1 MSFSR
6 SRSFLPLSLSLFVCL
21 CVCRWRWLRCF
32 YDSFINVKRQK
43 SMQCIHIVPLYTI
56 TTTMFGCCL
65 LLGCEK
71 YRQTTR
77 FVVVFPLFPYLCFLA
92 ACPTTAKHQRERGA
106 PNHLSA
112 LCVSSS
118 SALGKNVSATPNI
131 SWVRRRVGAKNW
143 VNFCLSCCFSCSFCA
158 CWSSSKINK
167 KNHI

>member
-1 MSFSR
+1 MHLNLNFKFKCKRAVKELLIAWAAKQKKQNIWYDAEHYSLYDMSFSR

-77 FVVVFPLFPYLCFLA
+77 FVVVFPLFPYA
-92 ACPTTAKHQRERGA
+92 SWPPAQRQQNIREKEAPPTTFPHSVCHRHR
-106 PNHLSA
+106 H
-112 LCVSSS
+112 
-118 SALGKNVSATPNI
+118 
-131 SWVRRRVGAKNW
+131 
-143 VNFCLSCCFSCSFCA
+143 
-158 CWSSSKINK
+158 
-167 KNHI
+167 